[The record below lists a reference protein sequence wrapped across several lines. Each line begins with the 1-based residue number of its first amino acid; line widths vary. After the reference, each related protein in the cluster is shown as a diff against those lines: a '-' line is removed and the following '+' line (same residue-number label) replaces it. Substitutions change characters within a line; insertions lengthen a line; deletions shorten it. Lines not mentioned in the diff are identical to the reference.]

1 MKFKHL
7 VATLAATLI
16 AVGCGS
22 SSETDVA
29 TARVFDESI
38 PLASGEFVQPSMSIA
53 DQTDFADLIVV
64 GSVVGYIESVEEF
77 RDGEDISELASVTIN
92 DAVVITPTEIFKG
105 ADLLTESNITVTIAS
120 IVIEEGDQGRVLLP
134 AVATLRPG
142 IETRNREP
150 DDRPEFVLFLQ
161 NDDSAGQPRFIM
173 PTATSAI
180 LTGEGNTSVIDEIR
194 SLAS

>member
-1 MKFKHL
+1 MKFKYL
-7 VATLAATLI
+7 IATLAATLI
-16 AVGCGS
+16 TVGCGS

-38 PLASGEFVQPSMSIA
+38 PLTSGEFVQPSMSVA
-53 DQTDFADLIVV
+53 EQTEFADLIVV
-64 GSVVGYIESVEEF
+64 ASVVGYIESVEEF
-77 RDGEDISELASVTIN
+77 RDGEDISELPSVTIN

-105 ADLLTESNITVTIAS
+105 ADLLAESNVMVTIAS
-120 IVIEEGDQGRVLLP
+120 IVIEEGEQGRVVLP

-142 IETRNREP
+142 IEARNKEP
-150 DDRPEFVLFLQ
+150 DDRLEFVLFLQ
-161 NDDSAGQPRFIM
+161 NDDSTGQPRFIM

-180 LTGEGNTSVIDEIR
+180 LVGGGDTSFIDEIR